1 MNLQPDIWLLIEVC
15 KKRRTQDGR
24 LSKKKDGS
32 QGLLA
37 TQNQYLLGVLIHFC
51 DPDLEV

>member
-32 QGLLA
+32 KAFWLPKTSTYWGFLFIF
-37 TQNQYLLGVLIHFC
+37 VILI
-51 DPDLEV
+51 